1 MSGEKIM
8 QKIQRLVCFIA
19 TRVLFYALKVLVKRD
34 SRVKS
39 AFAAYRA
46 GYVFR
51 LNAGMEKE
59 DARLTFRVL
68 ENGGLE
74 KTGDDV
80 AADMEITIKST
91 SEAFKVFTGMTGI
104 AQTYAAHGF
113 FVKGNPYDTMGLV
126 HGLELAEAYL
136 FPKILARR
144 ILARVP
150 SKRCSVG
157 IVYLGL
163 VCGLIKDSFQ

>member
-1 MSGEKIM
+1 MP
-8 QKIQRLVCFIA
+8 
-19 TRVLFYALKVLVKRD
+19 
-34 SRVKS
+34 
-39 AFAAYRA
+39 
-46 GYVFR
+46 
-51 LNAGMEKE
+51 
-59 DARLTFRVL
+59 

-157 IVYLGL
+157 IVYHLKPAIVQKVYTHRFRPLRNRGVEGAIRQL
-163 VCGLIKDSFQ
+163 VAAIRKFENIHITIYEGILREVARIALSEITSL